1 MIKKILLILV
11 FLTSLNAEDN
21 LIVERQNTL
30 YVQNLIELE
39 EKIAKMLEKY
49 LLTEFKIPTLDD
61 LKTDSYLGSNF
72 SLDNRMSSN
81 IAFEDIN
88 NLKIKYAITNNDYR
102 INDRYLIDLYNR
114 DLYRDYTTAYND
126 VDITKSFVQIVF
138 QSNEV
143 KTIFNLLK
151 AGNTIAKT
159 CTSAL
164 VNTYCNNNQRTI
176 RWYNAS
182 SQWIE
187 YDKINFNNGNV
198 TVSSSSLLTN
208 TKLNDLAVGSYI
220 FVENLSKYI
229 KLVNDSSGNLQILK
243 VD

>member
-1 MIKKILLILV
+1 MIKKILQILV
-11 FLTSLNAEDN
+11 FLTFLNAEDN
-21 LIVERQNTL
+21 LIVQRQNTL

-49 LLTEFKIPTLDD
+49 LLTEFKIPTLDE

-72 SLDNRMSSN
+72 SLDNRMGSN

-88 NLKIKYAITNNDYR
+88 NLRIKYAITNNDYR
-102 INDRYLIDLYNR
+102 IKDQYLIDLYNR

-126 VDITKSFVQIVF
+126 VDITKSFVQIVL
-138 QSNEV
+138 QSNEA

-151 AGNTIAKT
+151 AGNIIAKT

-208 TKLNDLAVGSYI
+208 TKLNDLAIGSYI